1 MTRAA
6 PERAAAVSQAK
17 EVFVTLEQHGR
28 REQPQQPQRRRKR
41 RGLTPLGVVLG
52 IFKWTF
58 ITLWTVLIVGVCTA
72 LIGLHFFKEYIETVV
87 VPNVEV
93 RAEDYTMKLSSF
105 IYYQDKETG
114 AWKELQ
120 DIHGA
125 ENRILVEFKDMSPYL
140 WQAAVA
146 IEDKRF
152 FQHEGVDW
160 RRTLFAV
167 KELAVGDGSQGG
179 STITQQ
185 VLKNMTED
193 NKPYVNRKVREIF
206 RALEFEK
213 NYSKEFILE
222 QYLNDIYLGQGCY
235 GVQTAAQFYFGKD
248 AKDLD
253 LAESACL
260 IAITNNPSI
269 YGPLYDI
276 TYTREDGTKVT
287 PREKNKERQELILDT
302 MAKEDVIN
310 PETGLPY
317 ITQAQADAAKAEVLQ
332 FADGSTSADE
342 IVEKA
347 TGKIEI
353 NSWFVDQVINDVSAD
368 LAADQGIEKKEAM
381 KRLYNSGYRIY
392 TTLDPKV
399 QALAESVYEDRSN
412 LDVTSR
418 NGQQLQSAITII
430 DPYTAD
436 IVAMVGKVGEK
447 QENLGWN
454 CATAKRQVGSSMKPL
469 TAYAPALDAGVITQ
483 GSVFDNYPVQ
493 ELNGTPWPKNS
504 PNTYTGFTTVRTG
517 VQRSINT
524 IAVQALQ
531 SVGVEE
537 AYRFATEN
545 LNLGLVADD
554 MVVGAL
560 GMGGLTRGL
569 STVEMAAAYACF
581 VNNGVYNEPRTYVR
595 VTRVDKTT
603 GQEVTVL
610 ENESESHVAM
620 KETTAYLMTDML
632 KNAVAAGTGSSAKFG
647 GMHIGGKTGTTNDN
661 KDRYF
666 VGFTP
671 YYVAAVWTGYEEP
684 ERISYS
690 GNPAITM
697 WKKVMQPLHDD
708 LPDKDF
714 ENKPATGL
722 TTIRVCLDSGML
734 PTAACEADPRG
745 GRVASFTAAAGTGPT
760 EECTV
765 HKTVSY
771 CTEGHCLATESCPL
785 EVVEER
791 AYLDYVREDYGPS
804 IKAEDDQYLISSLEK
819 LTEVSETNPIGG
831 CPAHNGLPPVNPED
845 PENPTDPNNPSGGTT
860 TTTPNE
866 PYVPG
871 PGESHEG
878 YGPSPQP
885 APAPEPTPTPS
896 PAPEP
901 TPEPTTPSE
910 PEEPSGGGG
919 LFEDL
924 WGIAT

>member
-1 MTRAA
+1 M
-6 PERAAAVSQAK
+6 PLVAK

-28 REQPQQPQRRRKR
+28 RETASPRPQARRRRPR
-41 RGLTPLGVVLG
+41 RTALGVALGVV
-52 IFKWTF
+52 KWIF
-58 ITLWTVLIVGVCTA
+58 ITLWTILLVGVCTA

-93 RAEDYTMKLSSF
+93 RAEDYTMSLSSF

-114 AWKELQ
+114 AWKEFKNV
-120 DIHGA
+120 HGA
-125 ENRILVEFKDMSPYL
+125 ENRILVDFDQMSPYL

-167 KELAVGDGSQGG
+167 QELVLGDGSQGG

-185 VLKNMTED
+185 VLKNMTGD
-193 NKPYVNRKVREIF
+193 DMPYVNRKVREIF

-213 NYSKEFILE
+213 NYTKQYILE
-222 QYLNDIYLGQGCY
+222 LYLNTIFLGQNCC

-248 AKDLD
+248 AKDLS
-253 LAESACL
+253 LAESACI
-260 IAITNNPSI
+260 IAITNNPSL
-269 YGPLYDI
+269 YGPMYDV
-276 TYTREDGTKVT
+276 TYTRKDGTKIT
-287 PREKNKERQELILDT
+287 PRELNKERQELILDT

-317 ITQAQADAAKAEVLQ
+317 ITKAQAEAAKAEVLQ

-353 NSWFVDQVINDVSAD
+353 NSWFVDQVLRDVV
-368 LAADQGIEKKEAM
+368 QGLQDEYGITEKEAYT
-381 KRLYNSGYRIY
+381 RLYNSGYHIY

-399 QALAESVYEDRSN
+399 QALAESIYEDRSN

-418 NGQQLQSAITII
+418 NGQQLQSAITIL

-493 ELNGTPWPKNS
+493 ELNGSPWPKNS

-517 VQRSINT
+517 VQKSINT

-545 LNLGLVADD
+545 LGLGLVADD

-581 VNNGVYNEPRTYVR
+581 VNNGVYNEPRTYIR
-595 VTRVDKTT
+595 VTRTDNTT
-603 GQEVTVL
+603 GQEITVL

-620 KETTAYLMTDML
+620 KDTTAYLMTDML
-632 KNAVAAGTGSSAKFG
+632 KNAVTSGTGNQARFN
-647 GMHIGGKTGTTNDN
+647 GMHIAGKTGTTNDN

-671 YYVAAVWTGYEEP
+671 YYVAAVWTGYE
-684 ERISYS
+684 
-690 GNPAITM
+690 
-697 WKKVMQPLHDD
+697 
-708 LPDKDF
+708 
-714 ENKPATGL
+714 
-722 TTIRVCLDSGML
+722 
-734 PTAACEADPRG
+734 
-745 GRVASFTAAAGTGPT
+745 
-760 EECTV
+760 
-765 HKTVSY
+765 
-771 CTEGHCLATESCPL
+771 
-785 EVVEER
+785 
-791 AYLDYVREDYGPS
+791 
-804 IKAEDDQYLISSLEK
+804 
-819 LTEVSETNPIGG
+819 
-831 CPAHNGLPPVNPED
+831 D
-845 PENPTDPNNPSGGTT
+845 PEIGRASCRERVLDR
-860 TTTPNE
+860 
-866 PYVPG
+866 V
-871 PGESHEG
+871 
-878 YGPSPQP
+878 
-885 APAPEPTPTPS
+885 
-896 PAPEP
+896 
-901 TPEPTTPSE
+901 
-910 PEEPSGGGG
+910 
-919 LFEDL
+919 
-924 WGIAT
+924 

>member
-1 MTRAA
+1 M
-6 PERAAAVSQAK
+6 
-17 EVFVTLEQHGR
+17 EQHGR
-28 REQPQQPQRRRKR
+28 REAASPRPQTRRRRPR
-41 RGLTPLGVVLG
+41 RTALGVVLG
-52 IFKWTF
+52 VFKWFF
-58 ITLWTVLIVGVCTA
+58 ITLWTVLLIGVCTA
-72 LIGLHFFKEYIETVV
+72 LIGLHFFKEYIDTVV
-87 VPNVEV
+87 TPNVAV
-93 RAEDYTMKLSSF
+93 RAEDYTMNLSSF
-105 IYYQDKETG
+105 IYYEDKETG
-114 AWKELQ
+114 TWKELQ
-120 DIHGA
+120 SIHGV
-125 ENRILVEFKDMSPYL
+125 ENRILVDFKDMSKYL
-140 WQAAVA
+140 WQAAVS
-146 IEDKRF
+146 IEDERF

-160 RRTLFAV
+160 KRTLGAV
-167 KELAVGDGSQGG
+167 KELVTGDGSYGG

-185 VLKNMTED
+185 VLKNMTHD

-206 RALEFEK
+206 RALEFET
-213 NYSKEFILE
+213 NYTKDYIL
-222 QYLNDIYLGQGCY
+222 QLYLNMIYLGQGCN

-253 LAESACL
+253 LAESACI
-260 IAITNNPSI
+260 IAITNNPSL
-269 YGPLYDI
+269 YGPMYDV

-287 PREKNKERQELILDT
+287 PRELNKNRQEVILNK
-302 MAKEDVIN
+302 MAEVVN
-310 PETGLPY
+310 PETGMPF
-317 ITQAQADAAKAEVLQ
+317 ITEAQRDAAKAEVLQ
-332 FADGSTSADE
+332 FADGSTSAED

-347 TGKIEI
+347 TGGVEL
-353 NSWFVDQVINDVSAD
+353 NSWFVDEVIRDVTAD
-368 LAADQGIEKKEAM
+368 LSEAQNISLEEAEVL
-381 KRLYNSGYRIY
+381 LYNSGYHIY
-392 TTLDPKV
+392 TTLDPKI

-447 QENLGWN
+447 TGNLVWN

-483 GSVFDNYPVQ
+483 GTVFDNYPVQ
-493 ELNGTPWPKNS
+493 ELNGSPWPKNS

-545 LNLGLVADD
+545 LNLGLVPDD

-569 STVEMAAAYACF
+569 NTVEMAAAYACF
-581 VNNGVYNEPRTYVR
+581 ANNGVYNEPRTYVR
-595 VTRVDKTT
+595 VTRVDSAT

-647 GMHIGGKTGTTNDN
+647 GMHIAGKTGTTNDN

-714 ENKPATGL
+714 DNKPATGL
-722 TTIRVCLDSGML
+722 TTISVCLDSGML
-734 PTAACEADPRG
+734 ATDACRADPRG
-745 GRVASFTAAAGTGPT
+745 SRIGTFTAASGTGPT
-760 EECTV
+760 EECTM
-765 HKTVSY
+765 HKLVPY
-771 CTEGHCLATESCPL
+771 CTEGHCIAGDTCPA
-785 EVVEER
+785 ETVEER

-804 IKAEDDQYLISSLEK
+804 IKADDDQYLISNLEK
-819 LTEVSETNPIGG
+819 VKEPSETNPTGG
-831 CPAHNGLPPVNPED
+831 CPVHEGMGLPPREEDPLNPED
-845 PENPTDPNNPSGGTT
+845 PYDPNAGVTTPPETAVPTEPSG
-860 TTTPNE
+860 
-866 PYVPG
+866 
-871 PGESHEG
+871 GESHEG
-878 YGPSPQP
+878 YGGTSKPK
-885 APAPEPTPTPS
+885 PEPE
-896 PAPEP
+896 PEP
-901 TPEPTTPSE
+901 DPVTPSE
-910 PEEPSGGGG
+910 PAEPENPGNGNNGGG
-919 LFEDL
+919 LFDDL
-924 WGIAT
+924 WGIAM

>member
-1 MTRAA
+1 MA
-6 PERAAAVSQAK
+6 PAK

-28 REQPQQPQRRRKR
+28 REQPQPPQRRRKR
-41 RGLTPLGVVLG
+41 RRSTPLGVALG
-52 IFKWTF
+52 VVKWIF

-72 LIGLHFFKEYIETVV
+72 LIGLHFFKEYIDTVV
-87 VPNVEV
+87 TPNVAV

-114 AWKELQ
+114 AWKEFQ
-120 DIHGA
+120 SVHGA

-146 IEDKRF
+146 IEDHRF

-160 RRTLFAV
+160 RRTLGAV
-167 KELAVGDGSQGG
+167 KELITGDGSYGG
-179 STITQQ
+179 STLTQQ
-185 VLKNMTED
+185 VLKNMTHD

-213 NYSKEFILE
+213 NYTKEFILE

-269 YGPLYDI
+269 YGPLYDV
-276 TYTREDGTKVT
+276 TYTREDGSKVT
-287 PREKNKERQELILDT
+287 PREKNKERQETILDR
-302 MAKEDVIN
+302 MANEDVIN
-310 PETGLPY
+310 PQTGLPY
-317 ITQAQADAAKAEVLQ
+317 ITKAQAEAAKAEVLR
-332 FADGSTSADE
+332 FADGSTSAEE

-347 TGKIEI
+347 TGGVEL
-353 NSWFVDQVINDVSAD
+353 NSWFVDEVIRDVTAD
-368 LAADQGIEKKEAM
+368 LSEAQGISREEAETL
-381 KRLYNSGYRIY
+381 LYNSGYRIY
-392 TTLDPKV
+392 TTLDPDI
-399 QALAESVYEDRSN
+399 QTLAESVYEDRSN

-418 NGQQLQSAITII
+418 NGQQLQSAITVL
-430 DPYTAD
+430 DPYTGN
-436 IVAMVGKVGEK
+436 IVAMVGKVGNKEG
-447 QENLGWN
+447 NLVWN
-454 CATAKRQVGSSMKPL
+454 CATGKRQVGSSMKPL

-483 GSVFDNYPVQ
+483 GTIFDNYPVQ
-493 ELNGTPWPKNS
+493 ELNGSPWPKNS
-504 PNTYTGFTTVRTG
+504 GVGYTGRCTVRYG
-517 VQRSINT
+517 IQRSINT

-531 SVGVEE
+531 SVGIEE
-537 AYRFATEN
+537 AYRFAVEN
-545 LNLGLVADD
+545 LRLSLVPAD
-554 MVVGAL
+554 MAL
-560 GMGGLTRGL
+560 SPLAMGGLSYGL

-581 VNNGVYNEPRTYVR
+581 VNNGIYNEPRTYVR
-595 VTRVDKTT
+595 VTRVDSAT

-610 ENESESHVAM
+610 ENEGESHVAM
-620 KETTAYLMTDML
+620 KDTTAYLMTDML
-632 KNAVAAGTGSSAKFG
+632 KNAVAAGTGSQARFN
-647 GMHIGGKTGTTNDN
+647 GMHIAGKTGTTNDN

-671 YYVAAVWTGYEEP
+671 YYVAAVWTGYEDP
-684 ERISYS
+684 EVISYR
-690 GNPAITM
+690 GEEGNNPAITM
-697 WKKVMQPLHDD
+697 WKKVMKPLHDD

-714 ENKPATGL
+714 DNKPATGL
-722 TTIRVCLDSGML
+722 TTIRVCLDSGMR
-734 PTAACEADPRG
+734 PTEACEADPRG
-745 GRVASFTAAAGTGPT
+745 GRIATFTVAAGTGPS
-760 EECTV
+760 EEEVCTM
-765 HKTVSY
+765 HKMVSY

-804 IKAEDDQYLISSLEK
+804 VKAEDDAYLISTLEK

-845 PENPTDPNNPSGGTT
+845 PLNPSDPGGGTT
-860 TTTPNE
+860 TTPGE

-878 YGPSPQP
+878 YGPSPK
-885 APAPEPTPTPS
+885 PTT

-901 TPEPTTPSE
+901 TPEPDPAPPAE
-910 PEEPSGGGG
+910 PEEPGAADPSGGGG
-919 LFEDL
+919 LFDDL
-924 WGIAT
+924 WGAAN

>member
-1 MTRAA
+1 VRI
-6 PERAAAVSQAK
+6 V
-17 EVFVTLEQHGR
+17 
-28 REQPQQPQRRRKR
+28 
-41 RGLTPLGVVLG
+41 LGVV
-52 IFKWTF
+52 KWIF
-58 ITLWTVLIVGVCTA
+58 ITLWTVLLIGVCTA

-93 RAEDYTMKLSSF
+93 RAEDYTMSLSSF

-114 AWKELQ
+114 AWKEFQ
-120 DIHGA
+120 NVHG
-125 ENRILVEFKDMSPYL
+125 EQNRILVDFDEMSPYL

-146 IEDKRF
+146 VEDKRF

-160 RRTLFAV
+160 RRTLGAV
-167 KELAVGDGSQGG
+167 KELITGDGSYGG

-185 VLKNMTED
+185 VLKNMTKD
-193 NKPYVNRKVREIF
+193 NMPYVNRKVREIF

-213 NYSKEFILE
+213 NYKDYGKEYILE
-222 QYLNDIYLGQGCY
+222 LYLNTIFLGQSCY

-260 IAITNNPSI
+260 IAITNNPSL
-269 YGPLYDI
+269 YGPMYNI

-287 PREKNKERQELILDT
+287 PRELNKNRQEMILDL
-302 MAKEDVIN
+302 MAADDIIN

-317 ITQAQADAAKAEVLQ
+317 ITKAQAEAAKAEVLQ
-332 FADGSTSADE
+332 FADGSTSAEE

-347 TGKIEI
+347 VGKIEI
-353 NSWFVDQVINDVSAD
+353 NSWFVDKVIQDVV
-368 LAADQGIEKKEAM
+368 QGLQEEYNITKDEAYT
-381 KRLYNSGYRIY
+381 RLYNSGYRIY
-392 TTLDPKV
+392 TTLDPDI
-399 QALAESVYEDRSN
+399 QALAESIYEDRSN

-418 NGQQLQSAITII
+418 NGQQLQSAITIL

-447 QENLGWN
+447 DRNLGWN

-517 VQRSINT
+517 VQKSINT

-569 STVEMAAAYACF
+569 NTVEMAAAYACF

-595 VTRVDKTT
+595 VTRVDNAT

-632 KNAVAAGTGSSAKFG
+632 KNAVSSGTGGQARFG
-647 GMHIGGKTGTTNDN
+647 GMHIAGKTGTTNDN

-671 YYVAAVWTGYEEP
+671 YYVAAVWTGYEAP

-697 WKKVMQPLHDD
+697 WKKVMEPLHMD

-714 ENKPATGL
+714 DNKPATGL
-722 TTIRVCLDSGML
+722 TTIKVCLDSGML
-734 PTAACEADPRG
+734 PSAACEADPRG
-745 GRVASFTAAAGTGPT
+745 GRIASFTAASGTGPS
-760 EECTV
+760 EECTI
-765 HKTVSY
+765 HKVVPY
-771 CTEGHCLATESCPL
+771 CTEGHCLAGETCP
-785 EVVEER
+785 EAVVEQR

-804 IKAEDDQYLISSLEK
+804 IKAEDDAYLISTLEK
-819 LTEVSETNPIGG
+819 AKEPSETNPAGG
-831 CPAHNGLPPVNPED
+831 CPVHEGVPLPDNPLD
-845 PENPTDPNNPSGGTT
+845 PMNPADPSNPGGGTT
-860 TTTPNE
+860 ANPWEPN
-866 PYVPG
+866 VPG

-878 YGPSPQP
+878 YGTPPP
-885 APAPEPTPTPS
+885 TPDPKPDPVPDPEPVTPV
-896 PAPEP
+896 
-901 TPEPTTPSE
+901 E
-910 PEEPSGGGG
+910 PEEPGTTDPGGGG

-924 WGIAT
+924 WGIAP